1 MPFYNQ
7 SDVLYQRDEGTDTKE
22 IISKFS
28 VLKSP
33 SILVEGES
41 NRRESG
47 DFALGK
53 SGSVFD
59 YKPTKLLF
67 QDSNK
72 KYLNDLPSAS
82 QPRS

>member
-7 SDVLYQRDEGTDTKE
+7 SDVLYHKDNGTETKE
-22 IISKFS
+22 FISKFS

-33 SILVEGES
+33 SIMVDGES

-47 DFALGK
+47 DFPAGK

-59 YKPTKLLF
+59 YQPTKLQF
-67 QDSNK
+67 KDSNQ
-72 KYLNDLPSAS
+72 KYLND
-82 QPRS
+82 